1 MSHIL
6 PLTPTRPSTPKSA
19 SDRTPDR
26 DEASTMGEV
35 AFSTIAT
42 GVLRSSFES
51 DPPETS
57 SPSPAAKY
65 LARVLAPI
73 AAYAVPILR
82 TITFKPSPLPPAGAE
97 TRPTFLNRIR
107 SLAQSLF
114 MTSSSR
120 SSDLSSTAPQG
131 NPSLWSNAHAQP
143 PTIWIS
149 KTPFGP
155 SPSTAS
161 VNHRSINTFKVFE
174 RIRDRDVL
182 VCGAE
187 VYGRTIGVGDRVNSP
202 TARWQNPGEIRGVF
216 KLTRTHVIF
225 VWRVERFGGND
236 FEDEL
241 LAVPV
246 EICRLPF
253 ITKVI
258 YTLFGRLLPSP
269 SLSYVIPATS
279 TELRR
284 TETLA

>member
-1 MSHIL
+1 MASYYSHFIL
-6 PLTPTRPSTPKSA
+6 QYNY
-19 SDRTPDR
+19 R
-26 DEASTMGEV
+26 D
-35 AFSTIAT
+35 
-42 GVLRSSFES
+42 
-51 DPPETS
+51 
-57 SPSPAAKY
+57 
-65 LARVLAPI
+65 
-73 AAYAVPILR
+73 
-82 TITFKPSPLPPAGAE
+82 
-97 TRPTFLNRIR
+97 
-107 SLAQSLF
+107 
-114 MTSSSR
+114 
-120 SSDLSSTAPQG
+120 
-131 NPSLWSNAHAQP
+131 WWP

-182 VCGAE
+182 
-187 VYGRTIGVGDRVNSP
+187 
-202 TARWQNPGEIRGVF
+202 NPGEIRGVF